1 MYNKTKHL
9 IGYIAAIGMLALG
22 ALLLAYEAYA
32 LIDILVAARNPL
44 DRFAVLKAFIN
55 VLFFTR
61 FPIRLVLGIAC
72 ILVGLKN
79 IRKPISH
86 ELMGG
91 RIVWDYVPLKQNI
104 AFFVVCAILL
114 FLGFYDLNLAAANH
128 IKLNGRY
135 YTLDNF
141 FIVVQWFQVVA
152 TFMLLALKVVSL
164 CLRNSANQAPEQES
178 LDDTFD
184 NAEAVID

>member
-9 IGYIAAIGMLALG
+9 IGYIAAIGMIVLG

-44 DRFAVLKAFIN
+44 DRHAVLEAFIN

-86 ELMGG
+86 ELLGG
-91 RIVWDYVPLKQNI
+91 RIVWDYVPLKQTV
-104 AFFVVCAILL
+104 AFFAVCAILL
-114 FLGFYDLNLAAANH
+114 FLGGYDLNLASANH
-128 IKLNGRY
+128 IKLNGLY
-135 YTLDNF
+135 YTLDTF
-141 FIVVQWFQVVA
+141 FVVMQWFQVVA
-152 TFMLLALKVVSL
+152 TLILVALKIVSL
-164 CLRNSANQAPEQES
+164 CLRNSATQAPEQES
-178 LDDTFD
+178 LDDTYD